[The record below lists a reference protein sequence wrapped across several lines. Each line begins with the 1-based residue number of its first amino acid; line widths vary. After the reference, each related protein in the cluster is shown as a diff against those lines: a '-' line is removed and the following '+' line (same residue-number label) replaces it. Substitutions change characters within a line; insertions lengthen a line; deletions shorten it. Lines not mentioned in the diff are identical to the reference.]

1 MISELATDATAA
13 PPICTDGSSVDDRLS
28 VARSLVAAIAAR
40 NYKEIFSTFSP
51 DARLRY
57 LIPRGSGEVA
67 GAADVAAKYLEWF
80 GDADNLDV
88 ERTFV
93 EPLADRVSVLYR
105 FRLHEADREEVIEQQ
120 VFLEVGGQRI
130 TAVDLLCSGFRP
142 IGEEDHTTASGSH
155 HYDAGTKGCA
165 DGMAQEFRSR
175 ISAIPIGDLLVIE
188 TSDPAAKEDLPPLA
202 RMMGHKLHSIE
213 PAANGRLLI
222 TVERG
227 R

>member
-1 MISELATDATAA
+1 MIAERATDATA
-13 PPICTDGSSVDDRLS
+13 PPPTSTDGRNGDDRLS

-40 NYKEIFSTFSP
+40 NYKEIFSAFSP
-51 DARLRY
+51 DARFRY
-57 LIPRGSGEVA
+57 LIPPGLGEVA
-67 GAADVAAKYLEWF
+67 GAADVAAKYVEWF
-80 GDADNLDV
+80 GDADNLEV
-88 ERTFV
+88 ERVFV
-93 EPLADRVSVLYR
+93 ESLADRVSVAYR
-105 FRLHEADREEVIEQQ
+105 FRRHEAEREEVIEQQ
-120 VFLEVGGQRI
+120 VFLDVDGQRI

-142 IGEEDHTTASGSH
+142 IEEEDPTTASGSH

-165 DGMAQEFRSR
+165 DGLAQEFRRR
-175 ISAIPIGDLLVIE
+175 ISAIGLGDLLVVE

-213 PAANGRLLI
+213 PASNGRLLI

>member
-1 MISELATDATAA
+1 MITERATDATA
-13 PPICTDGSSVDDRLS
+13 PSPISTDGRTVDDRLS
-28 VARSLVAAIAAR
+28 VARSLVTAIAAR
-40 NYKEIFSTFSP
+40 SYKEIFSAFSA
-51 DARLRY
+51 DARFRY
-57 LIPRGSGEVA
+57 LIPPGPGEVA

-80 GDADNLDV
+80 GDADSLDV
-88 ERTFV
+88 ERTLV

-105 FRLHEADREEVIEQQ
+105 FRLHEAEREEVIEQQ
-120 VFLEVGGQRI
+120 VFLDVDGPQI

-142 IGEEDHTTASGSH
+142 IEEEDPTTASGSH

-165 DGMAQEFRSR
+165 DGLAQEFRRR
-175 ISAIPIGDLLVIE
+175 ISAIPVGDLLVVE